1 MSLCLTSSH
10 SFGYPLCN
18 FFLLCSANLVQIH
31 AFRHQLFQHLPHEV
45 LVHVFRVE
53 VGGAQQRTQ
62 AGLVFNGPGR
72 YNGSGWRCA
81 GRVLAGR
88 APFVPGPTRLPT
100 RVATSLPPPALPR
113 GFQTGPAAAR
123 YAHVSQTQL
132 LGLLE
137 HALID
142 VIALIAPSELGQHIV
157 ARLVLVAVCR
167 LLLGTLASLGIRF

>member
-1 MSLCLTSSH
+1 M
-10 SFGYPLCN
+10 
-18 FFLLCSANLVQIH
+18 
-31 AFRHQLFQHLPHEV
+31 
-45 LVHVFRVE
+45 
-53 VGGAQQRTQ
+53 
-62 AGLVFNGPGR
+62 FNGPGR

-88 APFVPGPTRLPT
+88 APFVPRPTRFPA